1 MYLKVREEGG
11 VCWKGP
17 WDKSKKESK
26 VASECGVEDTCAHET
41 LSVHAK
47 LSRSMRC
54 AFRLLFQLRFSALS
68 ISKALLRDIL
78 QNIL

>member
-26 VASECGVEDTCAHET
+26 VASECGVEVRPD
-41 LSVHAK
+41 
-47 LSRSMRC
+47 R
-54 AFRLLFQLRFSALS
+54 QLRGTVDNAVQE
-68 ISKALLRDIL
+68 R
-78 QNIL
+78 